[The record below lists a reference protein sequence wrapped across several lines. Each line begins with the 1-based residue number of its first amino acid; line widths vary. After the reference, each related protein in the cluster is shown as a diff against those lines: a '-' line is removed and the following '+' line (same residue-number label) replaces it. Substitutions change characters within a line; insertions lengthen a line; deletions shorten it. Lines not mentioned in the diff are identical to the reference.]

1 MFSKTQVCRFLR
13 KKINYFDPCDLKIRP
28 NDLKTGQ
35 NTYPDR
41 VLEK

>member
-13 KKINYFDPCDLKIRP
+13 KKINYFDPCDLKIRQ